1 MEISSDKI
9 EDLIARR
16 LLTQAEEA
24 MKQSPTS
31 QTKPTR
37 KTPVR
42 RKSEALVRP
51 DFIKLEK
58 NLVSLGFFTPS
69 SRRIKNEKSKTIVF
83 TRFVDGNR
91 VEAKVTVV
99 PAALF
104 GLPVTAD
111 QDKYFA
117 FQKLVTD
124 VFQQEGRVA
133 NPIGFSS
140 SELLHLLN
148 QADAGKNYQ
157 DVSEW
162 LDLMTATTIISEGA
176 VYLAGKKVHAKD
188 RFHIFDRAVS
198 VGKEIEP
205 GVIADKNY
213 VWLSDWQ
220 LENINNNYLLPT
232 DFAAYTRLKNHIA
245 KALVP
250 LLQVWLFAT
259 RGQGRFE
266 KRYGEICQI
275 LAIREYR
282 HLSEIKR
289 NFSPSLDEL
298 KAHGYISGWKI
309 EKTSDR
315 KSYKVIFLH
324 GDKFQRDLNPK
335 LHKADST
342 EPELLALADSGQNAE
357 PEEGGAPDDTAGVLL
372 ALTKR
377 GIAKT
382 TARRLLASLADSQQ
396 VLDQLEWGDHLVSQA
411 PGNFRNPPGFYIHL
425 LKENITVPE
434 DFETSRKRRLREES
448 RTKRARE
455 EHERMK
461 QEQAYNE
468 YLSGE
473 VDRYIA
479 AEQRRLEFEELAEAQ
494 RAKLLANHKYTRTWP
509 AETLTRLAQNAARS
523 EILNSRIT
531 PLSFEQFCD
540 DPRYGHLRSAAFAGD
555 EADNLPKADKVSP
568 AA

>member
-1 MEISSDKI
+1 MEISPDKI

-16 LLTQAEEA
+16 LLTQAEEG
-24 MKQSPTS
+24 MKQSPTI
-31 QTKPTR
+31 QKKPTR
-37 KTPVR
+37 KPPAR
-42 RKSEALVRP
+42 RDSQTLARP
-51 DFIKLEK
+51 DIIKLEK

-69 SRRIKNEKSKTIVF
+69 SRRIKNEKAKAISF

-91 VEAKVTVV
+91 IEAKVTIV

-104 GLPVTAD
+104 GLPITAD

-117 FQKLVTD
+117 FQKIVTD
-124 VFQQEGRVA
+124 IFLQEGRVT

-140 SELLHLLN
+140 SELLYLLN

-157 DVSEW
+157 EVSEW

-188 RFHIFDRAVS
+188 RFHIFTRAVS

-205 GVIADKNY
+205 GVTADKNY

-232 DFAAYTRLKNHIA
+232 DFDTYTRLKNHIA

-250 LLQVWLFAT
+250 LLQIWLFAS
-259 RGQGRFE
+259 RDEGRFE

-289 NFSPSLDEL
+289 NFVPSLEEL
-298 KAHGYISGWKI
+298 KSHGYISGWKV

-324 GDKFQRDLNPK
+324 GDKFQRMLNPNQHRVSQEEIVREEIASVPD
-335 LHKADST
+335 L
-342 EPELLALADSGQNAE
+342 
-357 PEEGGAPDDTAGVLL
+357 EEGGAPDAQTGFLL
-372 ALTKR
+372 ALTNR

-382 TARRLLASLADSQQ
+382 TARKLLANLAEGQP
-396 VLDQLEWGDHLVSQA
+396 VLDQLEWGDHLIRQA

-425 LKENITVPE
+425 IKENITVPE
-434 DFETSRKRRLREES
+434 EFETSRKRQLREEAYAQ
-448 RTKRARE
+448 RAE
-455 EHERMK
+455 AEHEQLK
-461 QEQAYNE
+461 LEVAYEE
-468 YLSGE
+468 YLSEE

-479 AEQRRLEFEELAEAQ
+479 TEEGQVEYDKLVK
-494 RAKLLANHKYTRTWP
+494 AKKTELRTKYKYTISWD
-509 AETLTRLAQNAARS
+509 AEMITKLAQGAARS
-523 EILNSRIT
+523 EIKRNSIS
-531 PLSFEQFCD
+531 PLDYDQFVD
-540 DPRYGHLRSAAFAGD
+540 EYRKGNFQPTVFTEDTGD
-555 EADNLPKADKVSP
+555 LPAIKKIPTTAT
-568 AA
+568 